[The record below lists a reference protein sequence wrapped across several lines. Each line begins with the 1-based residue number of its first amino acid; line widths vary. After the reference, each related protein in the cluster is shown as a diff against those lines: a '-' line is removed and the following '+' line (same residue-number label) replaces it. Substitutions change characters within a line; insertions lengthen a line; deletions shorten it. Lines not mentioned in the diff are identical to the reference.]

1 MIKRRYAAL
10 LPVLVLLSACSS
22 KPKTTT
28 EPAAANT
35 VGTPQGGFLLQPQHD
50 VYLSSGDF
58 ANNPAAEKFI
68 DMMVS
73 KHGFNRQQLQE
84 VLSGETAGLG
94 PAADGPAGADNAAAV
109 GSKRRVATLSR

>member
-35 VGTPQGGFLLQPQHD
+35 VGTPQGGFLLQPQH
-50 VYLSSGDF
+50 
-58 ANNPAAEKFI
+58 E
-68 DMMVS
+68 
-73 KHGFNRQQLQE
+73 
-84 VLSGETAGLG
+84 
-94 PAADGPAGADNAAAV
+94 
-109 GSKRRVATLSR
+109 